1 MLKDNLIYLKQ
12 IDSNFTT
19 LYVEDNINI
28 REQTIKMLKNL
39 LPKVI
44 FASNGDEGL
53 EIFKKHFKSKHLDRI
68 DLIIT
73 DIQMPKKNGLKMI
86 AKIKEIEPTIPVII
100 FSAYS
105 NKEYFLDAFKIG
117 IDNYILKPYELEEIS
132 RVLVDTLK
140 KHFELQKTIQTKNNH
155 TSDEVININ
164 DEYKYDKFNE
174 QLFNKDMPVKLSQ
187 HQRTLLRLLVEAK
200 CGGISYRDI
209 EYEIWPDFPV
219 SSQTLRALVYRLRTK
234 LNSEIIETIPSFGY
248 RVLQDKD

>member
-1 MLKDNLIYLKQ
+1 MLKENLVYLKQ
-12 IDSNFTT
+12 IDSNFTI

-28 REQTIKMLKNL
+28 REQTIKMLRNL

-44 FASNGDEGL
+44 YASNGEEGL
-53 EIFKKHFKSKHLDRI
+53 EIFKKYSNSKNLDKI
-68 DLIIT
+68 DLIIS
-73 DIQMPKKNGLKMI
+73 DIQMPRKNGLKMI
-86 AKIKEIEPTIPVII
+86 AQIKEMEPTIPVII

-117 IDNYILKPYELEEIS
+117 IDNYILKPYALEEIA

-140 KHFELQKTIQTKNNH
+140 KHFELQNSIQTHSKH
-155 TSDEVININ
+155 TFEKLININ
-164 DEYKYDKFNE
+164 DEYTYDKSNE
-174 QLFNKDMPVKLSQ
+174 QLFNRDTPVKLSQ
-187 HQRTLLRLLVEAK
+187 HEKTLLTLLIEAK
-200 CGGISYRDI
+200 CGGISYSDI

-248 RVLQDKD
+248 RVSQHKD